1 MARLSS
7 NEDKDELADWS
18 FSGSSR
24 SITVNT
30 KMGQTIVLL
39 IAKDAD
45 KLRVR
50 VVGLLAIMVDGV
62 DVN

>member
-1 MARLSS
+1 MIRLSS
-7 NEDKDELADWS
+7 NEDKDKLADWS

-30 KMGQTIVLL
+30 KMGQTTVSLL
-39 IAKDAD
+39 ARDAD
-45 KLRVR
+45 KLCVR
-50 VVGLLAIMVDGV
+50 VVGLLAIMVDGM